1 MHSRSFDIIRVNPFH
16 FQLPQADPCYFLT
29 SLVSFLR
36 LPYYGDI
43 GGTSVRH
50 LRDIYNRFS
59 PTLWVL
65 AISRLVDLTTLW
77 MAIPF
82 MSLFLKRAGASD
94 ALTGLVLALNPIA
107 SVFGG
112 LLGGQVSDVRG
123 RKPVLLGA
131 MSLRVLVLLGYA
143 FATQVWQF
151 AILAFLNGLVASF
164 FQPAFT
170 AAIADVTP
178 PERRPEAYSLSR
190 VASNLGVGL
199 GPLLGG
205 LLGVSHQTLIF
216 SIAATST
223 TLAGLLIFW
232 QVPETLPDQTRRA
245 QSPRAAG
252 GRDMLSAWAAVFQ
265 DWALLI
271 FVLAGLLSQV
281 AYQQIGSTYAVTLV
295 SRLTDYDRVYG
306 MIWTINGLLV
316 VLLQLPITA
325 LFERFPMAV
334 AAMTGCLTF
343 GLGYLLFA
351 AAAVSVQP
359 LFIYVAAVVWTLGE
373 IILAV
378 PQSSYVTDIAP
389 EAIRARYAG
398 AASLPWAI
406 GGVIGP
412 TVGTTLKGIVG
423 GPAVMAGVSVLAV
436 LAGFLFIVAERER
449 TRRLAALAAG
459 AGCEPP
465 YHVAT

>member
-1 MHSRSFDIIRVNPFH
+1 M
-16 FQLPQADPCYFLT
+16 
-29 SLVSFLR
+29 
-36 LPYYGDI
+36 
-43 GGTSVRH
+43 RH
-50 LRDIYNRFS
+50 LRNIYSRFS

-65 AISRLVDLTTLW
+65 AVSRLVDMTTLW

-94 ALTGLVLALNPIA
+94 TLTGMILALNPIA

-131 MSLRVLVLLGYA
+131 MSLRVMVLLGYA

-216 SIAATST
+216 LIAATST
-223 TLAGLLIFW
+223 TLAGLLIFRR
-232 QVPETLPDQTRRA
+232 VPETLPDEARRA
-245 QSPRAAG
+245 LSPRAAG
-252 GRDMLSAWAAVFQ
+252 GRDVLSAWATVFQ

-281 AYQQIGSTYAVTLV
+281 AYQQINSTYAVTLV
-295 SRLTDYDRVYG
+295 SRLANYDRVYG

-316 VLLQLPITA
+316 VLLQIPITA

-343 GLGYLLFA
+343 ALGYLLFA

-359 LFIYVAAVVWTLGE
+359 LAIYLAAVVWTLGE
-373 IILAV
+373 IVLAV

-398 AASLPWAI
+398 AAGLPWAL

-436 LAGFLFIVAERER
+436 LAGFLFLVAERER
-449 TRRLAALAAG
+449 SRRLAALASVHA
-459 AGCEPP
+459 
-465 YHVAT
+465 ATH